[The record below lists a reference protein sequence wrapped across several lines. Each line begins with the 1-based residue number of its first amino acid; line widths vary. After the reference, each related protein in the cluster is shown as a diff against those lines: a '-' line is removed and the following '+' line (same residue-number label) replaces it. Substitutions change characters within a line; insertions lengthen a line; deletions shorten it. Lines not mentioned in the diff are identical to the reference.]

1 MSGPSATAKPMSAKI
16 AVSSSTTWLIGWM
29 RPASAGAS
37 GNGKV
42 TSMVS
47 AASRCSS
54 AAPLSASRR
63 AAIDRGDAILEA
75 VDQRAAL
82 LALLRRHLAEGR
94 EQRRD
99 RALLAERSD
108 PHGFER
114 RLIAGGLDHAR
125 QLAFEGG
132 NVECVVHRCLA
143 NGHADMRLPPP
154 RWRRLS
160 RFLSRTGEG
169 QAASAAFAL
178 STIASKAA
186 GSWIARSDSTL
197 RSTTTPAL
205 SSPEMNRL

>member
-16 AVSSSTTWLIGWM
+16 AVSSSITWLIGWM

-37 GNGKV
+37 GDRQGDV
-42 TSMVS
+42 DGLGGEPLLERG
-47 AASRCSS
+47 ALERL
-54 AAPLSASRR
+54 APRR
-63 AAIDRGDAILEA
+63 DRRRDAVLEA

-82 LALLRRHLAEGR
+82 LALLRRHLAERR

-114 RLIAGGLDHAR
+114 RLVAGGLDHAR

-160 RFLSRTGEG
+160 RFLSRAGEG